1 MMGIILLSLPGLVL
15 LGIAGDFLWL
25 LWKLNKNGQLVTSRT
40 LKEEKMKLCSS
51 EVQQMRKDNYFIVI
65 NTRFGNQDYLQF
77 EEEFTNLDMKISKAY
92 KEIIVL
98 DNRDCLPKASAL
110 VKTEILRTNNQPK
123 QNVALSSKKG
133 NLELGNFESRPTSME
148 EAILC

>member
-98 DNRDCLPKASAL
+98 DNRDYLPKASAL
-110 VKTEILRTNNQPK
+110 VKTEILRTNNQSK

-133 NLELGNFESRPTSME
+133 NLELGNFESRPTFME

>member
-98 DNRDCLPKASAL
+98 DNRDYLPKASAL
-110 VKTEILRTNNQPK
+110 VKTEI
-123 QNVALSSKKG
+123 
-133 NLELGNFESRPTSME
+133 
-148 EAILC
+148 